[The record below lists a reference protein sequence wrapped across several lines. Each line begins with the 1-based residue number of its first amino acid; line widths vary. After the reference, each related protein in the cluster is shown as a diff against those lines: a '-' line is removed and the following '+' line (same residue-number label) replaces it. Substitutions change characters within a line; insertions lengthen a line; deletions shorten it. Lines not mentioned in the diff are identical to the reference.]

1 MAVGIRPST
10 GTVEIRRVTG
20 KADLRRF
27 IKLPFALYRNEPNW
41 IAPLILDVKHRLDPK
56 HNPFFE
62 HAEAQYFIAWR
73 DGEAVGR
80 ISAHV
85 DHNFNQ
91 VQDNR
96 WGQFGFFECERDAGT
111 AHALFEAAEEWLAER
126 GRDRM
131 VGPFDFTTNDECGLL
146 IEGHELK
153 PIILA
158 PWHHRYYA
166 EQIES
171 YGMTKAMDLLMWS
184 AWVQNRAEV
193 HPGIWEAA
201 AKAESE
207 HGIKVRPFR
216 KRDLENEVKRFL
228 EVYNAAWE
236 RNWGSVP
243 LTEAEVRFYAKS
255 LKPVLDENWA
265 YIAEKADGEVV
276 GAALTLPDYN
286 QVLDHLN
293 GRLLPFGWA
302 KALWYRRKINSVRVF
317 ALGVKPEYQHTGVAA
332 KLYEVHYAAA
342 ERTPQKG
349 GEMGWILETNTAM
362 NRAMEGMGGKIVR
375 RYRIYDKPIAWQ

>member
-1 MAVGIRPST
+1 
-10 GTVEIRRVTG
+10 VTR

-41 IAPLILDVKHRLDPK
+41 IAPLTLDVKHRLDQK
-56 HNPFFE
+56 HNPFFA

-73 DGEAVGR
+73 DGQPVGR
-80 ISAHV
+80 ICAHV
-85 DHNFNQ
+85 DHHFNE
-91 VQDNR
+91 VQENR

-111 AHALFEAAEEWLAER
+111 AHALLETAEEWLAER

-166 EQIES
+166 GLIES

-265 YIAEKADGEVV
+265 YIAEKSDGELV

-375 RYRIYDKPIAWQ
+375 RYRIYDKPIASQ